1 MPRTSTVISS
11 ASSPRWT
18 WPICTSCSRPTR
30 SCCATLRDLWPSAL
44 LVLRAGRSL
53 DALAEDIDA
62 GLADI
67 VPIARW
73 ALANPD
79 VVERIRSGAPMNDAD
94 PATFYGGGAAGYT
107 DYPALASISL

>member
-1 MPRTSTVISS
+1 GELAGLDLAYLHVVQSS
-11 ASSPRWT
+11 DEVLLRD
-18 WPICTSCSRPTR
+18 
-30 SCCATLRDLWPSAL
+30 LRDLWPSAL

-53 DALAEDIDA
+53 DALGDDIDA